1 MISAKLVAEYLEYKD
16 GHLWWVKR
24 PPGPTKN
31 IIGNRFGSV
40 GKLGY
45 ISGQLLGKIYKE
57 HRLIWLLNTGKWPA
71 DQLDHTNGVRDDN
84 RIENLRECTNQQ
96 NSCNRPGWEGASS
109 SYKGVSWHKGKQ
121 KWVARCMSKGK
132 MYNLGSFSNESD
144 AVKAYQEC
152 SNKLHKEFAK
162 EIL

>member
-16 GHLWWVKR
+16 GHLWWIKR

-45 ISGQLLGKIYKE
+45 ISGQLLGKMYKE
-57 HRLIWLLNTGKWPA
+57 HRLIWLLNTGTWPK
-71 DQLDHTNGVRDDN
+71 DQLDHINGIRDDN
-84 RIENLRECTNQQ
+84 RIENLREVTNQQ
-96 NSCNRPGWEGASS
+96 NSCNRPGWKDASS

-121 KWVARCMSKGK
+121 KWVARCMLNGK
-132 MYNLGSFSNESD
+132 MHNLGSFINEED
-144 AVKAYQEC
+144 AAKAYD
-152 SNKLHKEFAK
+152 NKAKELHKDFVR
-162 EIL
+162 EIS